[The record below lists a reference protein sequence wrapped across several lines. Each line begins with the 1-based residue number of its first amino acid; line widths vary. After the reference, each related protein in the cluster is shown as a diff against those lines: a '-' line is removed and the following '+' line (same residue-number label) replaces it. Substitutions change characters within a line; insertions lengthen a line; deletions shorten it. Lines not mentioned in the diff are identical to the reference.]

1 MNLGNIKW
9 IKRTAEEFVQYD
21 FTYKTFIKMCKTM
34 YFLIVDGRKMV
45 KSEEASVAGPE
56 RMAVREEEVALGA
69 DGASVMRP
77 TGL

>member
-1 MNLGNIKW
+1 MNLRNIKL
-9 IKRTAEEFVQYD
+9 IKRIAEEFVQYD

-34 YFLIVDGRKMV
+34 YFIVVDGRKMV

-56 RMAVREEEVALGA
+56 RMAVREEEVDLGA
-69 DGASVMRP
+69 DGASMMGP

>member
-1 MNLGNIKW
+1 MKMADS
-9 IKRTAEEFVQYD
+9 KEYKQYD
-21 FTYKTFIKMCKTM
+21 FIYKTFIKMCKTM

-56 RMAVREEEVALGA
+56 RMAVREEEVALGT
-69 DGASVMRP
+69 DGASLMRP